1 MRCERAWTGCLLNP
15 AEDPLHRGE
24 CKVGSDDKLALLWRT
39 VVHVKPYRD
48 GRVRVAARPVPFV
61 VRSILEGVYTPDKGG
76 GRVCCAVAH
85 HARHGARGR
94 GGAHAAR
101 WTGLRRHDLKRLI
114 CFALR
119 VDSNETNAEPMQGQ
133 PAGRRPQPTFHQLLF
148 VSAVART
155 TRSPSLSSLSQ
166 VRAVHSSCHLLPW
179 AAPSSDSHPPPC
191 VRACALPHSGPACV
205 PPEIGAFS
213 HSPALRSVASCSHP
227 ILRRLRLPE
236 VRGGVEVVP
245 AGRVHRPACA
255 HHGADA
261 VLERRVRGD
270 RQGHADS

>member
-101 WTGLRRHDLKRLI
+101 GTGLRRHDLKRLI

-119 VDSNETNAEPMQGQ
+119 VCFRFVGVGTRRSIATRRTQNQCRDSQRAGVRNLLFTNYFSSAPS
-133 PAGRRPQPTFHQLLF
+133 PARPGRRLSLL
-148 VSAVART
+148 
-155 TRSPSLSSLSQ
+155 SLK
-166 VRAVHSSCHLLPW
+166 
-179 AAPSSDSHPPPC
+179 
-191 VRACALPHSGPACV
+191 
-205 PPEIGAFS
+205 
-213 HSPALRSVASCSHP
+213 
-227 ILRRLRLPE
+227 
-236 VRGGVEVVP
+236 
-245 AGRVHRPACA
+245 
-255 HHGADA
+255 
-261 VLERRVRGD
+261 
-270 RQGHADS
+270 